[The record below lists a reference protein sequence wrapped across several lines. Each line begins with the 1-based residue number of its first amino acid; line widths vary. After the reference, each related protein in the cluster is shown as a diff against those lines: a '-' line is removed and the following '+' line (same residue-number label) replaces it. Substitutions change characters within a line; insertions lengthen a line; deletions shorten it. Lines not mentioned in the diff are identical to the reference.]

1 MKTGTLFQRWE
12 AAPGTLPGHSLHRL
26 AGQTH
31 SASTGSSAAT
41 STLAKLTSTHTA
53 QKTEC
58 LDRNP
63 LSPFYTRCRNA
74 GGAFPAYFWKA
85 LSTSLTTLSAS
96 SSGKG
101 TDLPQVSRYLPTA
114 FRDSEAKARD
124 PRHVLRHE
132 THPAVS
138 AANSVPFRMDTGV
151 RDARLQA
158 GQNEQKHTILSDTCM
173 DTQEA
178 LDVTYINKKPF
189 LAERLSTLLD

>member
-1 MKTGTLFQRWE
+1 MQERGWSFSCLFLEGSQHFPHNAFRLLQR
-12 AAPGTLPGHSLHRL
+12 
-26 AGQTH
+26 
-31 SASTGSSAAT
+31 
-41 STLAKLTSTHTA
+41 
-53 QKTEC
+53 
-58 LDRNP
+58 
-63 LSPFYTRCRNA
+63 
-74 GGAFPAYFWKA
+74 
-85 LSTSLTTLSAS
+85 
-96 SSGKG
+96 KG

-114 FRDSEAKARD
+114 SRDSEAKARD

-158 GQNEQKHTILSDTCM
+158 GQNEQKHTIPSDTCM

-189 LAERLSTLLD
+189 LAERLSMLLD